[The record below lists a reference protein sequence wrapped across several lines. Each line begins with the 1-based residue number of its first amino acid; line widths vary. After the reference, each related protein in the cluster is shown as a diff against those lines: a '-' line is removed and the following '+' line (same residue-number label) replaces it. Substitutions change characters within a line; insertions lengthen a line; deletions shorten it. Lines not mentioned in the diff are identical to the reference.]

1 MKLKSLSLSAVA
13 LATLLASCGGGAEGT
28 TETTSSSFCTDSA
41 CIKDPLRLGSAT
53 PDKPSVTVS
62 FKDCQI
68 DSILFDN
75 GKAGNAKIGFA
86 EFFAGRTV
94 KPSKSLFGYEV
105 GEGQGAWLKFN
116 DCATGRG
123 YLIKVPV
130 AKGGSPMKYFSA
142 VNSFDPKFR
151 VSDGLVSYYDNTFLY
166 VEDVQTGKV
175 AKTLLTD
182 SGVKGVDHDNVH
194 SFLDSVNI
202 SKDHLYAKIKYEG
215 KDIVHD
221 VPLSFK

>member
-1 MKLKSLSLSAVA
+1 MKLKSLSSGAIA
-13 LATLLASCGGGAEGT
+13 MAALLASCGGSEGA
-28 TETTSSSFCTDSA
+28 TETASSSFCTDSA
-41 CIKDPLRLGSAT
+41 CITEPLRLGSPT

-68 DSILFDN
+68 DSIFFDN
-75 GKAGNAKIGFA
+75 GKLGNAKIGFA
-86 EFFAGRTV
+86 DFFGGRSI
-94 KPSKSLFGYEV
+94 KPGKALFGFAF

-130 AKGGSPMKYFSA
+130 GKGISPMKYFSA
-142 VNSFDPKFR
+142 VNNFDPKFR
-151 VSDGLVSYYDNTFLY
+151 VDEGLVSYYDNTFLY
-166 VEDVQTGKV
+166 VEDISTGKI

-182 SGVKGVDHDNVH
+182 TGVKGVDHDNVH

-202 SKDHLYAKIKYEG
+202 RKDHLYAKIKYEG

-221 VPLSFK
+221 VPLTFK